1 MLIKLNRGY
10 LRINK
15 NSIPADSIDRLTKY
29 LNEIWV
35 TYSEDSNSIVIKAEP
50 DRLYNILY
58 RISLHFDIEL
68 M

>member
-1 MLIKLNRGY
+1 MLIKLNRAY
-10 LRINK
+10 LRIQK
-15 NSIPADSIDRLTKY
+15 ESMPVDSLERLTKY
-29 LNEIWV
+29 LHEIWV
-35 TYSEDSNSIVIKAEP
+35 TFSEDTHSIVIKAEP